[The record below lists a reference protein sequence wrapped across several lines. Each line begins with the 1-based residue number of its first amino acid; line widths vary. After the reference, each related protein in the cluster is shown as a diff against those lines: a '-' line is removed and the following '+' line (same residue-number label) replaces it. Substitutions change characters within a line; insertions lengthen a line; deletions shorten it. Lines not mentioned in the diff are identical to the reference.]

1 MYSDANFCEIVAGQK
16 CCTCVEIS
24 VYLSVLCEV
33 MVQQL
38 GVGLLMWWQDVQE
51 RSRGITRSTSRV
63 QGPCSPQCRRQAEG
77 RRCPCVE
84 ALLVK

>member
-1 MYSDANFCEIVAGQK
+1 MTSI
-16 CCTCVEIS
+16 EIS
-24 VYLSVLCEV
+24 VHLSVLCEV

-51 RSRGITRSTSRV
+51 RSRGITRSTPRV
-63 QGPCSPQCRRQAEG
+63 QGPRSPQCRRQAER